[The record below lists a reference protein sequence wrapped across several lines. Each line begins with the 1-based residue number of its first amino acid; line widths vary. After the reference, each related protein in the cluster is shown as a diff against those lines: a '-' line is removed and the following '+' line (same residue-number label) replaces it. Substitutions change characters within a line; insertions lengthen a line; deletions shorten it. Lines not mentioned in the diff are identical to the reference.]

1 VKPRSEAIIDSRDAT
16 LQVVGLER
24 EFGLA
29 ERARTPFSAATWLLF
44 NLRVGG
50 LTFGMGSI
58 TPIYERALVQ
68 DARVLTRE
76 EFQET
81 LTLAQV
87 LPGPSLVSM
96 AMYLG
101 QRLFGTTIA
110 VLGVVCMCLPG
121 ALWAA
126 LVLRYVPFEKPAV
139 HEVMRGFAIGAVV
152 LLADFVRR
160 LWPGI
165 QGSHLPGEPAARS
178 KLARR
183 VAIALAVT
191 ASIAAR
197 VPMITVVAIGVVACV
212 GAEFIP

>member
-1 VKPRSEAIIDSRDAT
+1 VKPRSEAIIDSREAA
-16 LQVVGLER
+16 LEVVGLER

-29 ERARTPFSAATWLLF
+29 ESARTPFSASRWLLF

-139 HEVMRGFAIGAVV
+139 
-152 LLADFVRR
+152 
-160 LWPGI
+160 PGI
-165 QGSHLPGEPAARS
+165 QGTHLPGEPAARS

-183 VAIALAVT
+183 IAIALAVT

-197 VPMITVVAIGVVACV
+197 VPMFTVVAIGVVACV